1 VVKLANDKA
10 DLLERAAEVA
20 RRSGDAD
27 GPPPEQVRDLLDAYL
42 RHTAPEDLQGRS
54 PEDVYGALASHYATA
69 RSRPQGTS
77 TVRVTTPHPGDHGW
91 SALGRSVVEVITDDM
106 PFLVDSVTMELSRLE
121 HTVHVVIHPRFQVRR
136 DITGQLQEMGT
147 LEDGVVEE
155 SRREAIHES
164 WMHVEIDRVVDEDEL
179 VAIVDGLQGVLRD
192 VRESVEDWK
201 KMCDRALSVVAEI
214 EGDPP
219 PISPSEVEQSC
230 EFSGGFAADH
240 VRSSSLRDSRGT

>member
-1 VVKLANDKA
+1 
-10 DLLERAAEVA
+10 
-20 RRSGDAD
+20 
-27 GPPPEQVRDLLDAYL
+27 
-42 RHTAPEDLQGRS
+42 
-54 PEDVYGALASHYATA
+54 
-69 RSRPQGTS
+69 
-77 TVRVTTPHPGDHGW
+77 
-91 SALGRSVVEVITDDM
+91 
-106 PFLVDSVTMELSRLE
+106 
-121 HTVHVVIHPRFQVRR
+121 VHVVIHPRFQVRR

-230 EFSGGFAADH
+230 EFIRWLADDH
-240 VRSSSLRDSRGT
+240 FTFLGYREASSNVRGRRRSHRRIRSSALPRWG